1 MKFKIINFMKIYID
15 NFTKASLSGSGNLPL
30 QLHTAF
36 EMSEQPFIYRLG
48 QNPTQ
53 AFAAEESIACH
64 CRTPLPF
71 YLPYQRITTER
82 EHTQAFATWDISTNL
97 MQSRQA
103 LPQPI

>member
-1 MKFKIINFMKIYID
+1 MKFKIINFMKIYRD
-15 NFTKASLSGSGNLPL
+15 NFTKASLSGSGDLLL

-53 AFAAEESIACH
+53 AFAAEKSVACR

-71 YLPYQRITTER
+71 DLPDQRIIA
-82 EHTQAFATWDISTNL
+82 Q
-97 MQSRQA
+97 
-103 LPQPI
+103 